1 MTSKAKQI
9 KMIRKR
15 KDKAH
20 KPNVKADRKRIEKN
34 HEVLTKLAQ
43 ED

>member
-1 MTSKAKQI
+1 MTSKSKQI

-20 KPNVKADRKRIEKN
+20 KANVKTDQKRIEKN
-34 HEVLTKLAQ
+34 HEVLTNLAKQ
-43 ED
+43 D